1 MENTKKLK
9 IYLGISYII
18 LISTFLYYFFSKF
31 SLQEVSSYE
40 FIKNNVDY
48 FSNLK
53 NKNYFTLIITFFFL
67 CSYLGFVAGIWFNS
81 RFSIRF
87 HIWKMDWYNPNC
99 DIFIYW
105 FFIIIFDYYFLFQ
118 KFGSPKTW

>member
-40 FIKNNVDY
+40 FIKNNVEY

-53 NKNYFTLIITFFFL
+53 NKNYFALIITFFL
-67 CSYLGFVAGIWFNS
+67 FV
-81 RFSIRF
+81 
-87 HIWKMDWYNPNC
+87 
-99 DIFIYW
+99 
-105 FFIIIFDYYFLFQ
+105 
-118 KFGSPKTW
+118 

>member
-1 MENTKKLK
+1 MEKMKKLK

-31 SLQEVSSYE
+31 SLQEVSSYD

-53 NKNYFTLIITFFFL
+53 NKIRMWISKLYTKYLNKFLIFSFFPYAKVL
-67 CSYLGFVAGIWFNS
+67 
-81 RFSIRF
+81 
-87 HIWKMDWYNPNC
+87 
-99 DIFIYW
+99 
-105 FFIIIFDYYFLFQ
+105 
-118 KFGSPKTW
+118 